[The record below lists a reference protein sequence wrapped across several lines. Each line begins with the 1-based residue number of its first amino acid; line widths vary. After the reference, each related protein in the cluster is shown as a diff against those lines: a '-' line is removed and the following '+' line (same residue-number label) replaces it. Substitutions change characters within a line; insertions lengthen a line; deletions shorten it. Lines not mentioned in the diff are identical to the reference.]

1 MLNPLLHQ
9 TRQKVGAATAKK
21 PQKDPTDPEET
32 ANSIHTRDQAVKFL
46 TDKDYLNPGNPVDLQ
61 TLAHALSQIGLAA
74 NKMPKALTD
83 SITAIVVLINDYA
96 TQQTVSD
103 IVTAVKTQL
112 QEHLDT
118 FTSNVETMRDAVEHV
133 TGAMKEMTGKL
144 SEFNDGFHES
154 AEHLVQATQ
163 ELTEKA
169 ALADNNKPTNKGPE
183 PGLEHYLKTYASATK
198 EHIPPAHE
206 AIVAKGYQSTKQI
219 IMRKDLK
226 ANDNTLANLSE
237 IELVAKANTT
247 IDLMGTEN
255 FDMPPGTSFVGAKK
269 LHNGNIMYLLN
280 THDAGRWINQTEV
293 QKAFMESYGG
303 TANIQSNLY
312 YVIAEFVPTT
322 FIEDSTF
329 THLKI
334 EENSNLGYNTLI
346 YSKYIKPAHLCNKN
360 QKVAHVIFGFNSRH
374 TANTAIQSGIIVEG
388 KHVNTRKKLTEPK
401 RCLKCQKFGHYVPD
415 CDAKEDTCAR
425 CKRQHRTS
433 SCNIT
438 DMTSFCCSNCIGANA
453 KGHGAADRNCPAFKT
468 ETEKVHNRVLDNK
481 YKYFPT
487 SEPKTWSL
495 LNEPDNHTEQHQT
508 QPQSATGQQNKLPNV
523 QNPSGN
529 WQTTNRSRTF
539 PPLTQQDR
547 HYVPQPRTDTY
558 IPDKGWP
565 SRPAQTTLD
574 SYVSTTHG
582 GTQTRPTTS
591 SMPHW
596 QPQHQKEPNPGSQSP
611 PTIEY
616 A

>member
-1 MLNPLLHQ
+1 MSNPLLHQ
-9 TRQKVGAATAKK
+9 TRQKTGAATTKK
-21 PQKDPTDPEET
+21 PQKDPTEEET
-32 ANSIHTRDQAVKFL
+32 PNSIRTRDHAVKFL
-46 TDKDYLNPGNPVDLQ
+46 TDKDYLTPGTPIDLQ
-61 TLAHALSQIGLAA
+61 ALAHALSQIGLAA

-83 SITAIVVLINDYA
+83 SISAIAVLINDYA
-96 TQQTVSD
+96 TQCMVSD

-133 TGAMKEMTGKL
+133 TGAAKEMTGKL
-144 SEFNDGFHES
+144 SDFNDGFQES
-154 AEHLVQATQ
+154 AEQLAQATH

-169 ALADNNKPTNKGPE
+169 ADTSKPANKAPE
-183 PGLEHYLKTYASATK
+183 LGLEHYLKTYANAAK

-206 AIVAKGYQSTKQI
+206 AIVAKGYQSAKQI
-219 IMRKDLK
+219 IIRKDPK
-226 ANDNTLANLSE
+226 SADNALTNLSE

-255 FDMPPGTSFVGAKK
+255 FDMPPGTAFVGAKK
-269 LHNGNIMYLLN
+269 LRNGNIMYLLN
-280 THDAGRWINQTEV
+280 THDAGNWINQTEV

-303 TANIQSNLY
+303 SANIQSSLY

-322 FIEDSTF
+322 FLEDSTF

-334 EENSNLGYNTLI
+334 EENSSLSRDTLI
-346 YSKYIKPAHLCNKN
+346 YSKYIKPAHLRTKN

-374 TANTAIQSGIIVEG
+374 AANTAIQYGLIVEG
-388 KHVNTRKKLTEPK
+388 KHVNARKKLTEPK

-425 CKRQHRTS
+425 CKGPHRTS
-433 SCNIT
+433 ACNIT
-438 DMTSFCCSNCIGANA
+438 DTASFNCSNCLGANA

-468 ETEKVHNRVLDNK
+468 EAEKVHNRVLDNK

-495 LNEPDNHTEQHQT
+495 LNEPDNHTEQNRAQPHQNN
-508 QPQSATGQQNKLPNV
+508 PPNSQNHTE
-523 QNPSGN
+523 S
-529 WQTTNRSRTF
+529 WQTTNRGRTF

-558 IPDKGWP
+558 RPDNSWQ

-574 SYVSTTHG
+574 NYVGKTNG
-582 GTQTRPTTS
+582 NNQDRPTTGGTS
-591 SMPHW
+591 
-596 QPQHQKEPNPGSQSP
+596 QTQHQNEPNPSRQSP
-611 PTIEY
+611 PALEY